1 MRLQGSRTFGHR
13 RLACRPALERLEDRT
28 VPSSGW
34 GNFAHDPQ
42 HTGLSTV
49 ASQPLDR
56 IDWQTPVDQGP
67 VFFSHYGVPV
77 ITAENTVIYPV
88 AVNSDNDR
96 ARRHGVRHQR
106 GILFAIGGLPKYT
119 LTDTVSLDPAA
130 PGQSVSFTATVR
142 PIKNGP
148 APTGTIAFEDGS
160 TVLARINLANG
171 QASYTTAFHQLGSR
185 FITALYSGDSTY
197 ASGSTELVESI
208 CHADFAIL
216 ATSTNPSILGH
227 SITLNR
233 HRDGVEPDRW
243 RTHGENHLPRWI
255 EEPGKRS
262 TGERASDLVGERSLG
277 WVTCV
282 DNCLRR

>member
-106 GILFAIGGLPKYT
+106 RHPVRDRRIAQIHPDRHGFAGSG
-119 LTDTVSLDPAA
+119 
-130 PGQSVSFTATVR
+130 R
-142 PIKNGP
+142 
-148 APTGTIAFEDGS
+148 TGTIGVVHRHRETDQERS
-160 TVLARINLANG
+160 RANG
-171 QASYTTAFHQLGSR
+171 DDRFRGRFHR
-185 FITALYSGDSTY
+185 FGQDQFGQRPSFL
-197 ASGSTELVESI
+197 
-208 CHADFAIL
+208 HNRF
-216 ATSTNPSILGH
+216 PSIGQPLH
-227 SITLNR
+227 YR
-233 HRDGVEPDRW
+233 PV
-243 RTHGENHLPRWI
+243 
-255 EEPGKRS
+255 
-262 TGERASDLVGERSLG
+262 
-277 WVTCV
+277 
-282 DNCLRR
+282 